1 MNRNEQEILE
11 KIRKKTAE
19 IQPPDSLGP
28 EAVRERLAGVR
39 KKRPVWKYLAVPAA
53 ACLVIAA
60 GISIYSGLGG
70 REGGTSAVPAE
81 TVVEEISG
89 LGEVPNDMIT
99 VSTSMV

>member
-53 ACLVIAA
+53 ACLVIIA
-60 GISIYSGLGG
+60 GISIYSGLRGTG
-70 REGGTSAVPAE
+70 GGTSAVPGRNGGGGDQRE
-81 TVVEEISG
+81 RVHRLRG
-89 LGEVPNDMIT
+89 QL
-99 VSTSMV
+99 